1 MTFESH
7 LKEIFLRNDIK
18 HNPNREIFIDE
29 APVPNASKQSSFVL
43 ETCKLAVSNPQTK
56 EQGQMDMQ
64 LELLIHDFERIN
76 IVSKVHDDVNFK
88 EEVKSKYACEEVK
101 EKHSEKEGPVGFLEN
116 AEAFHKKKSSHSS
129 VQSQTDEVIENQC
142 TDFVFESSSEKEG
155 TLSFLEKVQFLQ
167 NLQMTGIS
175 PLSDKESSTV
185 SDDGISVIVE
195 MVQSNVCHFTCHS
208 SFFGNLRCFPQ
219 LVHIWCFIFWIKLI
233 ILFLY
238 LLTIYRNVFDRSGI

>member
-7 LKEIFLRNDIK
+7 LKEILRNDIK
-18 HNPNREIFIDE
+18 RNLSREIFIEE
-29 APVPNASKQSSFVL
+29 APVLNASKQSPFVL

-56 EQGQMDMQ
+56 EQVQMDMQ

-76 IVSKVHDDVNFK
+76 IVSNVHHDVNFK
-88 EEVKSKYACEEVK
+88 EEVKSKYACKEVK
-101 EKHSEKEGPVGFLEN
+101 EKHSEKEGLVSFLEN

-142 TDFVFESSSEKEG
+142 TDFVFESSSGKEG
-155 TLSFLEKVQFLQ
+155 TLSFLEKVHSFLQ
-167 NLQMTGIS
+167 NLQMAGIFR
-175 PLSDKESSTV
+175 LSDKESSTV

-219 LVHIWCFIFWIKLI
+219 LFHIWCFIFWIKLI

>member
-7 LKEIFLRNDIK
+7 LKEILRNDIK
-18 HNPNREIFIDE
+18 RNLSREIFIDE
-29 APVPNASKQSSFVL
+29 APVPNASKQSPFVL

-116 AEAFHKKKSSHSS
+116 AESFHKKKSSHSS
-129 VQSQTDEVIENQC
+129 IHNQTDEVIENQC
-142 TDFVFESSSEKEG
+142 TDFVFESSSRKEG

-167 NLQMTGIS
+167 NLQMTGIF

-195 MVQSNVCHFTCHS
+195 MVQSNACHFTCLS
-208 SFFGNLRCFPQ
+208 SFFGNL
-219 LVHIWCFIFWIKLI
+219 
-233 ILFLY
+233 
-238 LLTIYRNVFDRSGI
+238 

>member
-7 LKEIFLRNDIK
+7 LKEILLRNDIK
-18 HNPNREIFIDE
+18 HNPSREIFIDE
-29 APVPNASKQSSFVL
+29 APVPNASKQSPFVL

-101 EKHSEKEGPVGFLEN
+101 EKHSEKESPVSFLEN

-129 VQSQTDEVIENQC
+129 VQS
-142 TDFVFESSSEKEG
+142 
-155 TLSFLEKVQFLQ
+155 
-167 NLQMTGIS
+167 
-175 PLSDKESSTV
+175 
-185 SDDGISVIVE
+185 
-195 MVQSNVCHFTCHS
+195 
-208 SFFGNLRCFPQ
+208 
-219 LVHIWCFIFWIKLI
+219 
-233 ILFLY
+233 
-238 LLTIYRNVFDRSGI
+238 